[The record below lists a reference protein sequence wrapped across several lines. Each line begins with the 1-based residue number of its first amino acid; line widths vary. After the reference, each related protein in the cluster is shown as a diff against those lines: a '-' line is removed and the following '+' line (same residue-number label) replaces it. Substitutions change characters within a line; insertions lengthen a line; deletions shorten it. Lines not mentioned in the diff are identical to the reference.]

1 MKTSVMKYFILISVF
16 SLLIMNGYGQSFSQQ
31 LGAIPTQF
39 EFTTSDTPLDI
50 TQQQIVKRAGR
61 VHHLGTES
69 GYGSGYETFRLEI
82 QLPIDIPLMRAK
94 LFDGNSGYQFT
105 FFSESGE
112 RMGFVRLS
120 SSEVNRIRDN
130 RFIDSKVN
138 FYSFDLINVPLLIL
152 DQTIRIDIERF
163 IFD

>member
-1 MKTSVMKYFILISVF
+1 MKTSVMKNFILISVF
-16 SLLIMNGYGQSFSQQ
+16 SLLIMNGYCQSFSQQ

-39 EFTTSDTPLDI
+39 EFTTSELPLDI
-50 TQQQIVKRAGR
+50 IQQQIVKRAGR
-61 VHHLGTES
+61 IHHS
-69 GYGSGYETFRLEI
+69 SAQASYAAGYETFRLEI
-82 QLPIDIPLMRAK
+82 QLQSDIPLMRAK

-112 RMGFVRLS
+112 RLGFVRLS

-152 DQTIRIDIERF
+152 DKTSRIDIERF